1 MNRRILL
8 GGLAVAAFAVLSG
21 IVVLRS
27 SGGESIWKELSSVIE
42 LREQFNQ
49 DEGSIRIVLLLSPT

>member
-1 MNRRILL
+1 MNRRILW

-21 IVVLRS
+21 VAVLRS
-27 SGGESIWKELSSVIE
+27 SGAESSWKELSSVIE

-49 DEGSIRIVLLLSPT
+49 DKDSIRIVLLLSPT

>member
-1 MNRRILL
+1 MNRRILV
-8 GGLAVAAFAVLSG
+8 GSLAVATLAVLSG
-21 IVVLRS
+21 VAVLRS
-27 SGGESIWKELSSVIE
+27 SGGKSSWKELGSVKE